1 MKKKKKRGSD
11 NYTGRFN
18 PEKLKILF
26 RKFKI
31 GQKSCPRRSKLV
43 VFLRDLINMPLSS
56 ILVHY

>member
-1 MKKKKKRGSD
+1 MKKRGSD
-11 NYTGRFN
+11 NYTGMFN
-18 PEKLKILF
+18 PEELKILF